1 MHKIVNGEQIEMT
14 AEEIAEFE
22 AMQALSNVPIVPRA
36 VTMRQARL
44 ALLQAGKLATVNA
57 AISSMTGAQGDAAR
71 IEWEFSNEVQR
82 NQPLVLAL
90 APLLDM
96 TSSDLDNLFILA
108 AGL

>member
-1 MHKIVNGEQIEMT
+1 MHKIVNGEQVEMT

-22 AMQALSNVPIVPRA
+22 AMQALANIPVVPRV

-44 ALLQAGKLATVNA
+44 ALFQAGKLATVND
-57 AISSMTGAQGDAAR
+57 AIANMAGAQGEAAR

-90 APLLDM
+90 APLLNM
-96 TSSDLDNLFILA
+96 TSTDLDNLFILA